1 MDQAFQTTHS
11 CLPVTALHTLRLEQD
26 LLILAGH
33 GSFLSVID
41 AGRKVVLSRQRVFAS
56 SPIHGI
62 TSDSSPIRNDEPRP
76 LLIWSRCLICF
87 ASLRILTSDICAPNA
102 KLVVE
107 EVEIGPTIHAP
118 DWILDAS
125 FNYGPS
131 SSEVPACL
139 ITAHNE
145 LVVLYFGRSQSSN
158 RFRTNVLLRTPDLRR
173 ISPVGDQLL
182 YSARLRCVRSNGSFL
197 ITAGTISGHLLH
209 WSSQS
214 LSNAVLNLSEVR
226 TCHKGAIFG
235 VDQLAKYFVSCSDDR
250 EVRLGWLDPSTTASD
265 IPEVFRQRPSDTS
278 HTAPVQTDAGS
289 AKVVE
294 VCKHGSRVWGAKL
307 LAIGTD
313 FLGLVS
319 IGEDGVCQIWQIGRG
334 EVIQLTRDH
343 YHAGKNIW
351 SVADGQLGGRHHV
364 ITGGADGAIVLR
376 EISRRYTSRGAD
388 TQEIA
393 RSPSKHEGA
402 HLDHLQSEL
411 SPHFAKLKI
420 RAVARSGSDAKPPSI
435 KQYQFISS
443 SCLLALTDSG
453 YLLSYTENDSPVV
466 EKPSNRDEC
475 AMSTDTLPLLSKWSF
490 KRRFK
495 TAFRERPVMS
505 NSKDHLVFL
514 GNGNGNL
521 FTCFPEGNED
531 EMQKALVQLDVS
543 ISWLNIAGVKHVSDS
558 LREYC
563 IVTYSN
569 SSEKAKVFFVFVS
582 MGAEEIGLADIVK
595 EPDQVITDRFRNSSN
610 ASFETKVYE
619 LDLPPGFEPTSA
631 VTLYHTQALVLGS
644 KQSGIAFYMPLGL
657 ENPYVAAYI
666 SLGERVGGYDLPF
679 YSSPAHVPHVHGR
692 DHVTS
697 ISGISSSEV
706 GPDVR
711 KDYFLTTGRNG
722 MYSVHSIRLEENQLL
737 FNCLDNSST
746 PFKSGI
752 EGAYCAQ
759 TQKPQHESP
768 GLYPRS
774 PFWTSQW
781 QREGAGRVKSGDL
794 ILYGFDSKKFLVW
807 NESQRSLVFSIDCE
821 NAHRPW
827 AYNTYAPTIGQGGL
841 SLPTHGPGAWTQAQ
855 SLNLVTI
862 GRPSHSLVQNGGHGR
877 EIKALSVYPLPYQ
890 DLRHGIWSGRLIVTG
905 AEDTRIRF
913 FVVSRGR
920 EDHAQNKIMCVRT
933 IKQHTTGVQ
942 HLSFSSCGKFLFS
955 SGGCEELYAWRIRQ
969 GVPGVNL
976 GVQLA
981 GTFPKE
987 AKTSD
992 LRITH
997 FNVNYDERGKKFWVS
1012 AVYSNSM
1019 IKIFNYQTATR
1030 VSSESCSLWFRG
1042 FYLDKCIVKIN
1053 DHTGNGTLIASTQ
1066 GRCLTQIKEYA
1077 TSEILTASTDGHL
1090 AFWPG
1095 RSDTPLFRHSVHQ
1108 NSIKA
1113 MHSVDLVSQDPNQQN
1128 RLVITGGDDNALG
1141 LTLIRSASNFPT
1153 FHAPVFQSLLISSAH
1168 AASITAICVHTEE
1181 TFYCDLFRPNGC
1193 YISFLTTG
1201 NDQRVKR
1208 WSVHVDFDRMAGGWG
1223 DDLGG
1228 PSMAAVQ
1235 IGLLSDQP
1243 TEVADVGA
1251 MELVEIG
1258 SPHVPEPPPFG
1269 GDKTVH
1275 VLVVGIGMEVLQ
1287 FRL

>member
-1 MDQAFQTTHS
+1 MHQAFQTTHS
-11 CLPVTALHTLRLEQD
+11 CLPVTALHTLRLAQG

-62 TSDSSPIRNDEPRP
+62 TSDSSPALNNESRP
-76 LLIWSRCLICF
+76 LLIWGGCFICF
-87 ASLRILTSDICAPNA
+87 ASLRISDSDVCAPIA

-131 SSEVPACL
+131 SSEAPACL
-139 ITAHNE
+139 VTAHNE
-145 LVVLYFGRSQSSN
+145 LVVLHFGRSQSSI
-158 RFRTNVLLRTPDLRR
+158 RFRANILLRTPDLRR
-173 ISPVGDQLL
+173 ISPGGDQLL
-182 YSARLRCVRSNGSFL
+182 YSARLRCVPSNGLFL

-214 LSNAVLNLSEVR
+214 LPNAVLNLSEIR

-235 VDQLAKYFVSCSDDR
+235 VDQLAEYFVSCSDDR
-250 EVRLGWLDPSTTASD
+250 EVRLGWLDTSITASD
-265 IPEVFRQRPSDTS
+265 VPEVFRRRLSDTS
-278 HTAPVQTDAGS
+278 KTTPVQADAGS
-289 AKVVE
+289 TRVVE

-319 IGEDGVCQIWQIGRG
+319 IGEDGVCQIWQVGRK

-351 SVADGQLGGRHHV
+351 SAADGQLGGRHQV
-364 ITGGADGAIVLR
+364 ITGGADGAIALR
-376 EISRRYTSRGAD
+376 EISRRYTFRGAD
-388 TQEIA
+388 SQEIT

-411 SPHFAKLKI
+411 TTHFAKLKI
-420 RAVARSGSDAKPPSI
+420 RAVARTGSDAKPPSI

-453 YLLSYTENDSPVV
+453 YLLSYTENESPLV
-466 EKPSNRDEC
+466 EKPSNGDEC
-475 AMSTDTLPLLSKWSF
+475 DMSTDTLPISSRWSF

-495 TAFRERPVMS
+495 TAFRETPVMS

-521 FTCFPEGNED
+521 FVCFPEGNED
-531 EMQKALVQLDVS
+531 EVQKALVQLDVS

-558 LREYC
+558 LRKYC
-563 IVTYSN
+563 VVTYSN
-569 SSEKAKVFFVFVS
+569 SSEKAKVVFVSVS
-582 MGAEEIGLADIVK
+582 MGAGETGLASIVK
-595 EPDQVITDRFRNSSN
+595 EPYQVITDRFRNSSKV
-610 ASFETKVYE
+610 SFETKVYE
-619 LDLPPGFEPTSA
+619 LDLPPNFEPTSA

-657 ENPYVAAYI
+657 ENPYIAAYI
-666 SLGERVGGYDLPF
+666 SLGESVGGCDLPF
-679 YSSPAHVPHVHGR
+679 YNSPAHIPRVHGR

-706 GPDVR
+706 WPGVR

-737 FNCLDNSST
+737 HNFLDSSST
-746 PFKSGI
+746 PFRSGI

-759 TQKPQHESP
+759 TQEPQHESP
-768 GLYPRS
+768 EPYS
-774 PFWTSQW
+774 KSSFWISQW
-781 QREGAGRVKSGDL
+781 QREGAGHVKSGDL
-794 ILYGFDSKKFLVW
+794 ILYGFDSRKLLVW
-807 NESQRSLVFSIDCE
+807 NESQRSLICSIDCE

-841 SLPTHGPGAWTQAQ
+841 SLPTHGPVAWTQAQ

-862 GRPSHSLVQNGGHGR
+862 GRPSHSIVQNGGHGR

-890 DLRHGIWSGRLIVTG
+890 DLRHGVWSGRLIVTG

-913 FVVSRGR
+913 FVISNGK
-920 EDHAQNKIMCVRT
+920 EGDAQNKITCVRT
-933 IKQHTTGVQ
+933 IKQHITGVQ
-942 HLSFSSCGKFLFS
+942 HLSFSSCGKFLLS

-987 AKTSD
+987 AKNSD

-997 FNVNYDERGKKFWVS
+997 FNVNYDDRGKIFWVS

-1019 IKIFNYQTATR
+1019 IKIFSYQTATQ
-1030 VSSESCSLWFRG
+1030 VSSESCDVWFRG

-1053 DHTGNGTLIASTQ
+1053 DDTAGGTLIASTQ
-1066 GRCLTQIKEYA
+1066 GKFLTQIKEYA

-1090 AFWPG
+1090 AYWPG

-1113 MHSVDLVSQDPNQQN
+1113 MHSVDLVSQNPSQYN

-1141 LTLIRSASNFPT
+1141 LTLMRTESDFPT
-1153 FHAPVFQSLLISSAH
+1153 FRAPVFQSLLIPSAH

-1181 TFYCDLFRPNGC
+1181 TLYCDLFRPNGC

-1201 NDQRVKR
+1201 NDQRVRR
-1208 WSVHVDFDRMAGGWG
+1208 WSVYVDFDRMGGGLG

-1235 IGLLSDQP
+1235 ISLLADQP
-1243 TEVADVGA
+1243 TEVSDVGA
-1251 MELVEIG
+1251 MEIVETG
-1258 SPHVPEPPPFG
+1258 SPHVSKTPPSG

-1275 VLVVGIGMEVLQ
+1275 VLVVGIGMEILQ
-1287 FRL
+1287 FRV